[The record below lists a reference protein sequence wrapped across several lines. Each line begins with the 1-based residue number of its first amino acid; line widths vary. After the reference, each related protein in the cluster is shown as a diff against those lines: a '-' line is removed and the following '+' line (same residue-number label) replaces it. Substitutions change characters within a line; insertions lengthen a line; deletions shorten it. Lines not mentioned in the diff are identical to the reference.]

1 MNFKKSDYGNCRLP
15 ELKVSN
21 EAVLEAAH
29 LPLCPTLNALV
40 ALEAVL
46 NPNSDVQ
53 PFVDQ
58 VLMLARLMV
67 RSAYYFFLSNFQD
80 NQLVVL

>member
-1 MNFKKSDYGNCRLP
+1 MLCRLP
-15 ELKVSN
+15 DVQMSGDP
-21 EAVLEAAH
+21 VLDTQH
-29 LPLCPTLNALV
+29 LPVCPTVNALV

-67 RSAYYFFLSNFQD
+67 RTEDRIQNLYCL
-80 NQLVVL
+80 